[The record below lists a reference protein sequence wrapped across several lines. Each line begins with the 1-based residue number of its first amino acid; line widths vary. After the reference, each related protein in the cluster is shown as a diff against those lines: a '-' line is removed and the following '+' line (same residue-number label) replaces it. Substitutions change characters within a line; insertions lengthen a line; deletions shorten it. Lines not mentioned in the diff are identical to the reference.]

1 MWYELFALN
10 QLMFL
15 QVLEGKVPYHY
26 ISRYESIIY
35 HVLKGIRP
43 KKPPAS
49 VVTDTD
55 WDFIQRCWLEDA
67 KCRPSTEDILGFV
80 ERRAGIRS

>member
-1 MWYELFALN
+1 MWHALFTLN
-10 QLMFL
+10 LL
-15 QVLEGKVPYHY
+15 IVLKVLEGKVPYHY
-26 ISRYESIIY
+26 ITRYESTIY

-49 VVTDTD
+49 VVIDTD

-67 KCRPSTEDILGFV
+67 DCRPSAGDILEFV
-80 ERRAGIRS
+80 EGRAEIRS